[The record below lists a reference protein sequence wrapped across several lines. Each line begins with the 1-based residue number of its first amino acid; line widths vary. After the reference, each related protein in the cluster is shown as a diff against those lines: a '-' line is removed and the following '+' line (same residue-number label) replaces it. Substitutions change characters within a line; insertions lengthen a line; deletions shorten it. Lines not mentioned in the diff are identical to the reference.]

1 MIFNSLIEQYESF
14 QEKRIS
20 NRRFS
25 EKIWN
30 ALLQEWSENSL
41 FSTRK
46 LGETFE
52 GKAIQEIR
60 FGQGPIHIA
69 AWSQMHGDEA
79 TATMALA
86 DIFLFLSQNETS
98 WLSFKKE
105 LHQKVSIFFIPRLN
119 ADGANRWTRETA
131 LGIDMNRDARTQNSP
146 EATILAQWLDEIKPL
161 FSFNLHDQ
169 NRLYSAGKTPHQTH
183 IALLATAGDEHGTW
197 TASRLRAAKI
207 ANQMVRHL
215 QPLLHEKI
223 AKWTDEFEAR
233 AFGDY
238 AQGKGYGLVLLE
250 SGGAGWDL
258 EKQTLRKYNACL
270 LLDAFYSISTESW
283 RTEETQLYQHLPTNE
298 RQIFDILIKNAPLNQ
313 EEPIYRADIG
323 LNIQETAQEDGS
335 IGYAWIIED
344 IGDLSPWYGLTE
356 IDGEALHLHSEKM
369 LKKEGVYHQLVLTK
383 NNQVAFDLHS
393 YTLKI
398 NS

>member
-146 EATILAQWLDEIKPL
+146 EAKILAQWLDEIKPL

-270 LLDAFYSISTESW
+270 LLAAFYSISTESW

>member
-1 MIFNSLIEQYESF
+1 M
-14 QEKRIS
+14 
-20 NRRFS
+20 
-25 EKIWN
+25 
-30 ALLQEWSENSL
+30 LQEWSENSL

-98 WLSFKKE
+98 WISFKEE

-146 EATILAQWLDEIKPL
+146 EATILAQWLDEIKPH

-197 TASRLRAAKI
+197 AASRLRAAKI

-215 QPLLHEKI
+215 QPLLQEKI

-270 LLDAFYSISTESW
+270 LLAAFYSISTESW

>member
-30 ALLQEWSENSL
+30 VLLQEWSENSL

-98 WLSFKKE
+98 WIIFKEE

-146 EATILAQWLDEIKPL
+146 EATILAQWLDEIKPH

-215 QPLLHEKI
+215 QPLLQEKI

-270 LLDAFYSISTESW
+270 LLAAFYSISTESW

>member
-146 EATILAQWLDEIKPL
+146 EAKILAQWLDEIKPL

>member
-1 MIFNSLIEQYESF
+1 MMFHLLLDQYDSF

-20 NRRFS
+20 CRRFS
-25 EKIWN
+25 EKIWHD
-30 ALLQEWSENSL
+30 LFQEWSENTL
-41 FSTRK
+41 FSIRK

-52 GKAIQEIR
+52 GRAIQEVR
-60 FGQGPIHIA
+60 FGVGPIHIA

-86 DIFLFLSQNETS
+86 DIFLFLSQNEQD
-98 WLSFKKE
+98 WHQFKKE
-105 LHQKVSIFFIPRLN
+105 LHQKVSVFIIPQLN
-119 ADGANRWTRETA
+119 ADGAKRWTRETA
-131 LGIDMNRDARTQNSP
+131 LGIDMNRDALTQNCP
-146 EATILAQWLDEIKPL
+146 EAKILARWLDEIKPI
-161 FSFNLHDQ
+161 FSFNLHDH
-169 NRLYSAGKTPHQTH
+169 NRLYSVGKTQHQTH

-207 ANQMVRHL
+207 ANRMARQL
-215 QPLLHEKI
+215 QPLLPDKI
-223 AKWTDEFEAR
+223 AKWPDEFEAR
-233 AFGDY
+233 AFGDF

-258 EKQTLRKYNACL
+258 EKQILRKYHACL
-270 LLDAFYSISTESW
+270 LLDAFHSIATETW
-283 RTEETQLYQHLPTNE
+283 RTEETHLYHHLPTNE

-313 EEPIYRADIG
+313 DAPIYRADIG
-323 LNIQETAQEDGS
+323 LNIQESAKEDGS
-335 IGYAWIIED
+335 MEYAWVLED

-369 LKKEGVYHQLVLTK
+369 LKKEGVYHQLLLTK

>member
-1 MIFNSLIEQYESF
+1 MMFNSLFEQYESF

-20 NRRFS
+20 NRRFP
-25 EKIWN
+25 EKIWDD
-30 ALLQEWSENSL
+30 LFQEWSQSPL
-41 FSTRK
+41 FSSRK

-52 GKAIQEIR
+52 GKDIQELR

-86 DIFLFLSQNETS
+86 DIFLFLSQNSNYLTE
-98 WLSFKKE
+98 FKSE

-146 EATILAQWLDEIKPL
+146 EAKILARWLDEIKPI

-169 NRLYSAGKTPHQTH
+169 NRLYSAGKTPHQTY

-207 ANQMVRHL
+207 ANRMARHL
-215 QPLLHEKI
+215 QAYLPNNI
-223 AKWTDEFEAR
+223 AKWSDEYEAR
-233 AFGDY
+233 AFGDF

-258 EKQTLRKYNACL
+258 EKQSLRKYNACL
-270 LLDAFYSISTESW
+270 LLDAFYSIATESW
-283 RTEETQLYQHLPTNE
+283 RTEETQLYQGLPTNE
-298 RQIFDILIKNAPLNQ
+298 RQIFDILIKKAPLNQ
-313 EEPIYRADIG
+313 HEPIYRADIG
-323 LNIQETAQEDGS
+323 LNIQETAKEDGS
-335 IGYAWIIED
+335 IEYAWIIED
-344 IGDLSPWYGLTE
+344 LGDLSPWYGLTE
-356 IDGEALHLHSEKM
+356 IDGEALHLQTEKM
-369 LKKEGVYHQLVLTK
+369 LKKEGVYHHLVLTK
-383 NNQVAFDLHS
+383 NNEVAFDLS
-393 YTLKI
+393 NYTQKI
-398 NS
+398 QS